1 MGAGNGDCLYP
12 NIQVESLNWQL
23 CEVRAPRRDLI
34 WELIVDLQ
42 IIFKPWNYKRIQKE
56 IGQKLSRNIVSDSAF
71 TKTEGSREN
80 EDSEDLKITKEA
92 KCIVRGK
99 EGVTRAGRVQGEGLT
114 VRKMRNMS
122 FVEADGGEKEM
133 NIDVVSFVAS
143 IKRRLRWSYVIEPK
157 KNQNYLT

>member
-1 MGAGNGDCLYP
+1 M
-12 NIQVESLNWQL
+12 
-23 CEVRAPRRDLI
+23 
-34 WELIVDLQ
+34 IVDLQ
-42 IIFKPWNYKRIQKE
+42 IIFKPRNYKRIQKE

-92 KCIVRGK
+92 KCIVGGK
-99 EGVTRAGRVQGEGLT
+99 EWVTRAGRVQGEGLT

-143 IKRRLRWSYVIEPK
+143 IKRRLR
-157 KNQNYLT
+157 